1 MTAPIATSANLTTG
15 LVQRSLV
22 TNTYGVYLTSGGS
35 AYNLTLPFV
44 ADKIEWFNYTKY
56 ATNSNN
62 IQGVWFR
69 DFPAGDA
76 LIIARGTTDLT
87 STLETTNGITNA
99 STAGGF
105 ADEHKTITNITAA
118 TPGVVTVASTA
129 AYSDGD
135 RVVITKVIGSLG
147 ASVNNQTFVVKV
159 LSGTTFAL
167 YDVYGLPVTT
177 SGTYTSG
184 GQSTLTG
191 PSLGIVDSP
200 PSYIYTLGSAVMGA
214 DGDVLYI
221 VAYQFNSYYTLGDV
235 GA

>member
-1 MTAPIATSANLTTG
+1 MTASLGTSANLSTG
-15 LVQRSLV
+15 LVQQSLV
-22 TNTYGVYLTSGGS
+22 TNSYAGYIISAGA

-44 ADKIEWFNYTKY
+44 ADKISWWNYTKY
-56 ATNSNN
+56 GTNTNN
-62 IQGVWFR
+62 IQGVWLR

-76 LIIARGTTDLT
+76 LIITRGTTTLT
-87 STLETTNGITNA
+87 STLETTNGVTNA
-99 STAGGF
+99 STTGGF

-129 AYSDGD
+129 AYTDGD

-147 ASVNNQTFVVKV
+147 ATVNNQTFVVKV

-167 YDVYGLPVTT
+167 YDIYGLPVTT

-200 PSYIYTLGSAVMGA
+200 PSYIYTLGTAIMGSAS
-214 DGDVLYI
+214 DVIYLE
-221 VAYQFNSYYTLGDV
+221 AFQFNSYYNLGT
-235 GA
+235 AS